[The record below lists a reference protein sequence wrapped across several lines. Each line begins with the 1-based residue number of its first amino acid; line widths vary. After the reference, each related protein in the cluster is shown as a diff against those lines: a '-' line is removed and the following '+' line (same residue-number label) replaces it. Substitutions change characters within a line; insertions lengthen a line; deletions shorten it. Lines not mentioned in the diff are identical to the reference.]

1 MKKIINPWLG
11 IEGYN
16 CFGCAPENAHGLKM
30 EFYEEGDEIVSI
42 WKPDTCFQ
50 GWFNTLHG
58 GIQSTL
64 LDEIAAWAIARK
76 LQTFGVTSKMELR
89 YLKPVCTDGEAV
101 TLRARITET
110 RRNLVLIEATLT
122 DASGEVCTK
131 ASFTYFTYSKE
142 KSQKEM
148 CFYGCKIEGE

>member
-1 MKKIINPWLG
+1 
-11 IEGYN
+11 
-16 CFGCAPENAHGLKM
+16 
-30 EFYEEGDEIVSI
+30 
-42 WKPDTCFQ
+42 
-50 GWFNTLHG
+50 
-58 GIQSTL
+58 
-64 LDEIAAWAIARK
+64 
-76 LQTFGVTSKMELR
+76 MELR